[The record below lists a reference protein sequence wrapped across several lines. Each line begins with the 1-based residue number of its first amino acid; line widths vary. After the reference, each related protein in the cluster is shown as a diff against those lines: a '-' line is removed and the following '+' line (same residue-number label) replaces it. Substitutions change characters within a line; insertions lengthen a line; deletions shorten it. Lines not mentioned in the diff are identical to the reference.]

1 MKKPV
6 VFLVIVAVLL
16 LVNLVPFGTVPDNS
30 AYYKDLEY
38 LGMYNV
44 NSVLMGAPEDLQTPL
59 NTNHLLLNVA
69 QFTAVKGVFT
79 TMVISLF
86 YLLVLGLSF
95 YTLLKASGKY
105 KKVVIVS
112 AVLFLVTKTY
122 WAHLF
127 TVLPFGGIY
136 TFLLSS
142 VMLLASNFIK
152 KEATVKGIIAVTL
165 VTLALGFYDTVTALL
180 GCILSLVVMFLY
192 TASKGRKEK
201 ITALVC
207 GVLTFALCLSFFVGY
222 KGVNYK
228 DNMATAVTYG
238 TSMYDQ
244 NFTPEDKFDVIGFYM
259 TNFSYKK
266 DFSQRLM
273 NNAFY
278 VGETAPFSVW
288 GFAKSKIMPVDIWM
302 FAGMMVLLIVISVI
316 FWKKKKQYGGILFL
330 LISLVLM
337 AGISLNLSGYL
348 VGISNLDVNLRLFNL
363 VFDTIFAVLV
373 PAITYEVTERRNNLK
388 EKFGVTQ

>member
-1 MKKPV
+1 MKKRV

-16 LVNLVPFGTVPDNS
+16 LVNLVPFGTVPNNY

-44 NSVLMGAPEDLQTPL
+44 NSVLVGAPQNLQMPL
-59 NTNHLLLNVA
+59 NTNHLLLNLA
-69 QFTAVKGVFT
+69 QFLSVKGVFT
-79 TMVISLF
+79 TLVISLF
-86 YLLVLGLSF
+86 YLAVLGLSF
-95 YTLLKASGKY
+95 YKLLKVSGKY
-105 KKVVIVS
+105 KEAVIVS

-142 VMLLASNFIK
+142 VMLLAGNFIK
-152 KEATVKGIIAVTL
+152 REATVKGIIAVTL

-180 GCILSLVVMFLY
+180 SCILSLVIMFLY
-192 TASKGRKEK
+192 TVSKGKKEK
-201 ITALVC
+201 TASLVC
-207 GVLTFALCLSFFVGY
+207 GILTLVLCLSFFTGY
-222 KGVNYK
+222 KGVNY
-228 DNMATAVTYG
+228 DDSMASAVTYG

-244 NFTPEDKFDVIGFYM
+244 SFAPEDKFDVIGFYM

-266 DFSQRLM
+266 DFTQRLM

-302 FAGMMVLLIVISVI
+302 FSGMLVLLIVISAF
-316 FWKKKKQYGGILFL
+316 FWKKKKQYGGIMFL
-330 LISLVLM
+330 IISLVLM

-348 VGISNLDVNLRLFNL
+348 VGISNLDINLRLFNL

-373 PAITYEVTERRNNLK
+373 PAVTYEVTERRNNLK
-388 EKFGVTQ
+388 EKYGVEQ

>member
-44 NSVLMGAPEDLQTPL
+44 NSVLMGAPEDLQMPL

-127 TVLPFGGIY
+127 TILPFGGIY
-136 TFLLSS
+136 TFLISA

-152 KEATVKGIIAVTL
+152 KEASVKGIIAVTL

-180 GCILSLVVMFLY
+180 GCILSLVIMFLY
-192 TASKGRKEK
+192 TASKGKKGK

-373 PAITYEVTERRNNLK
+373 PAITYEVTERRNNL
-388 EKFGVTQ
+388 